1 MDVMSLSCGI
11 DNSRFYWFLFLF
23 FFCFFFCEICLHVC
37 LQQHEDKQPIVA
49 ESVPDVGATRHY
61 STAWRKTSHC
71 SLSLEMWGFRANWHL
86 CEMIGQQMRENCNIR
101 RCVLCVFCLLY
112 FMPPQSYYTFWNLS
126 ILYSPV
132 RLHNA
137 FPDIGYSPAHRSHL
151 SKTTTPR
158 EFSWGFWDWSAQENP
173 QWLMGRREFLQT
185 HFASSLTAALK

>member
-1 MDVMSLSCGI
+1 MYVCSSMRINSPSLQSLCQMWALDAIILRRGVKRLIVLWALRCKASEQIGI
-11 DNSRFYWFLFLF
+11 CVKWSVSRW
-23 FFCFFFCEICLHVC
+23 
-37 LQQHEDKQPIVA
+37 
-49 ESVPDVGATRHY
+49 G
-61 STAWRKTSHC
+61 KTVTYAVV
-71 SLSLEMWGFRANWHL
+71 F
-86 CEMIGQQMRENCNIR
+86 
-101 RCVLCVFCLLY
+101 CVFCLLY

-137 FPDIGYSPAHRSHL
+137 FPDIGYTPAHRSHL

-158 EFSWGFWDWSAQENP
+158 EFSWGFWGWSAQENP